1 MTVEVHWYEQKTQL
15 VGLQFASEGRRLQ
28 LYQPK
33 HLPLYI
39 SMTCFPMHDSIQETV
54 IVSPV

>member
-33 HLPLYI
+33 HLPL